1 MRSMHRSQTWF
12 SSFLVQVH
20 SKQFKMICLINHWL
34 VMSVGCFHSKPNGR
48 SNFDKVSLRVKV
60 IYHQN
65 LWMNLIQ
72 VEQKL
77 MNIVPCARQC
87 LDLKNSGAET
97 PGSSNCC
104 GRIGSGRQ
112 KLQSFSFVAA
122 SERDRGMP
130 RPDPHRAASTARQS
144 NGTIAVRSLGLSRTS
159 WRVPFLDCGDNRPG
173 NEWHPHCGII
183 GRSQSSFQFEL
194 LRGWLVRY
202 AIVN

>member
-1 MRSMHRSQTWF
+1 
-12 SSFLVQVH
+12 
-20 SKQFKMICLINHWL
+20 
-34 VMSVGCFHSKPNGR
+34 MSVGCFHSKPNGR

-104 GRIGSGRQ
+104 GRIGSGRK

-144 NGTIAVRSLGLSRTS
+144 NGNIAVRSLGLSRTS

-173 NEWHPHCGII
+173 NDIRTAESLA
-183 GRSQSSFQFEL
+183 GRNLLSNLNSWEADWYVTQSLTSEILCWRVCWRWQGNEL
-194 LRGWLVRY
+194 LNWFPS
-202 AIVN
+202 